1 MKMTKKVFSFKFVFN
16 ILNRN
21 FSIFIAFAIAIAL
34 RFISSIACFLVA
46 NFSTGSQNVCDTGYP
61 CKRDLRVCMAL
72 KLNRNLDNNIP
83 TKPTKNIIKSEKAY
97 PVCFA
102 VFSMLLSAW

>member
-21 FSIFIAFAIAIAL
+21 FSIFIVFAIAIAL

-46 NFSTGSQNVCDTGYP
+46 NSTRLSAQV
-61 CKRDLRVCMAL
+61 L
-72 KLNRNLDNNIP
+72 
-83 TKPTKNIIKSEKAY
+83 KAY
-97 PVCFA
+97 VTQVTHA
-102 VFSMLLSAW
+102 SVI

>member
-1 MKMTKKVFSFKFVFN
+1 ME
-16 ILNRN
+16 
-21 FSIFIAFAIAIAL
+21 
-34 RFISSIACFLVA
+34 
-46 NFSTGSQNVCDTGYP
+46 
-61 CKRDLRVCMAL
+61 L

-102 VFSMLLSAW
+102 VFSMLLSASKRCLERFISQQLVHVHHCIMLMTR